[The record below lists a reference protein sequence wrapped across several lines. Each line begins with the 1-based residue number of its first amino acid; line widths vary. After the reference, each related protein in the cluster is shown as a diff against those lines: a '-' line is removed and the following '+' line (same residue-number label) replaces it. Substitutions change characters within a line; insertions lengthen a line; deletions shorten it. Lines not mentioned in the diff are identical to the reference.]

1 MCLVDSQLS
10 HLVGVM
16 STRVRKRFHLL
27 TEITTNKTCFYDRK
41 VAIDAYRFSKQDRL
55 LDYQLPANWQ
65 RDDIQRAI
73 RSVRS
78 TRVRRNDEWDIQS
91 TEVQMSQDQSSNLVA
106 ENLVFHDANVSETVD
121 MGSMNSGNYYHD
133 EDASADLG
141 KFLSRPVRIGTY
153 TWTQTPGFY
162 QTFQPWNLFFSDAQ
176 IKRKL
181 ENFGKISCR
190 LHLKFLV
197 NGSPFHYGSLR
208 ACYFPLGGS
217 RSVYQNGA
225 DLLPFSQT
233 PGVYIEPQSMSS
245 AEMVLPF
252 LWPHTWLE
260 VTKLSDFTSM
270 GVVNLTEFWQLASAN
285 GATSPVTLLVYAWA
299 EDVQLMGPTT
309 IGALQ
314 SEEESSSGGSIS
326 GPARALAGAANA
338 LATTYPETSA
348 FALPAAAALKMTADV
363 AAAFGYSNAPVMEDV
378 KAFQNKTFHAFA
390 NTEQSVPLDKLSID
404 PKNEVTI
411 SPGVAGVPEKDP
423 LTFNEFLTKESLI
436 NFGPWSTVTA
446 VDGLLF
452 SALVGPHYAFLN
464 SFRTVPPLTY
474 ASSNFRF
481 WRGSLVYRF
490 KFIKS
495 KFHKGRVLISYDPNG
510 DISANPDTETV
521 TFSRV
526 VDLESEDEV
535 EFVVP
540 YKATAPLAQVVPI
553 ETFPTTSSTAA
564 SPGYTYDSVY
574 YNGSITMR
582 VQTQL
587 SAPITTSTIG
597 ILIYVKA
604 GDDFVF
610 AGPQQINHTLTT
622 RDPLGVIQSSETTVV
637 QMGQKTPQVDDK
649 VALITTGEV
658 LNSLRPL
665 MHRTHYVISQFVGQS
680 PPTAVGNVVATNS
693 YFRVPP
699 GLGRTIAGQ
708 AYNRANTAASYPYNF
723 CPNNPIDWIL
733 ECFVGYRGSMN
744 LHANVVCQG
753 SNVRNINSFSAQR
766 WYYPVAS
773 GTTFNANGTTSVS
786 AITGANTVAAV
797 PRTRYRDFLTGGGVS
812 LTNPQTQS
820 ALSVN
825 LPQYWPLRFYQAFH
839 NVREIDPR
847 TGNPIYDN
855 VMVRTG
861 FSNSVSAATAT
872 DYPVLEIFQSAGVDF
887 TPIFYLCTPRIWAVP
902 SLPTASD
909 A

>member
-1 MCLVDSQLS
+1 MCLVGSQLS
-10 HLVGVM
+10 PLANVLSIRVGK
-16 STRVRKRFHLL
+16 SIILL
-27 TEITTNKTCFYDRK
+27 TEVTNNKTCFYDRK

-55 LDYQLPANWQ
+55 LDYQLPANWR
-65 RDDIQRAI
+65 RDDIQKAI
-73 RSVRS
+73 RSVRAS
-78 TRVRRNDEWDIQS
+78 RVRSNDEWDIQS

-106 ENLVFHDANVSETVD
+106 ENLVFHDANVSETVSL
-121 MGSMNSGNYYHD
+121 GSMNSGNYYHD

-141 KFLSRPVRIGTY
+141 KFLSRPVRIATFS
-153 TWTQTPGFY
+153 WTQTPGFY
-162 QTFQPWNLFFSDAQ
+162 QTFLPWNLFFSDVQ

-181 ENFGKISCR
+181 ENYGKISCR

-197 NGSPFHYGSLR
+197 NGSPFHFGSLR
-208 ACYFPLGGS
+208 ACYFPLGGA
-217 RSVYQNGA
+217 RSNYQNGA

-285 GATSPVTLLVYAWA
+285 GATSPVSVLVYAWA

-314 SEEESSSGGSIS
+314 SEEESSTAGTIS
-326 GPARALAGAANA
+326 GPARTLAKAATA
-338 LATTYPETSA
+338 LATMQPETA
-348 FALPAAAALKMTADV
+348 EYALPAAAALEMTAEI
-363 AAAFGYSNAPVMEDV
+363 ATAFGYSNAPVTEDV
-378 KAFQNKTFHAFA
+378 KPFQPKAFHAFA
-390 NTEQSVPLDKLSID
+390 NTEQSMPLDKLSID

-411 SPGVAGVPEKDP
+411 SPGVAGVPENDP
-423 LTFNEFLTKESLI
+423 LTFNEFLTRESLI
-436 NFGPWSTVTA
+436 NFGPWSTASA

-464 SFRTVPPLTY
+464 TFRTVPPLTY

-481 WRGSLVYRF
+481 WRGSLIYRF

-495 KFHKGRVLISYDPNG
+495 RFHKGRVLISYDPNG
-510 DISANPDTETV
+510 DISTNPDTETV

-540 YKATAPLAQVVPI
+540 YKSTAPLAQVIPI

-564 SPGYTYDSVY
+564 VPGYTYDSVY

-587 SAPITTSTIG
+587 SAPITLSSIG
-597 ILIYVKA
+597 ILIYVRA

-610 AGPQQINHTLTT
+610 AGPQQIHHNITT

-658 LNSLRPL
+658 INSLRPL
-665 MHRTHYVISQFVGQS
+665 MHRTHYVISQFAGLA
-680 PPTAVGNVVATNS
+680 PTTSIGNVVTTNA

-708 AYNRANTAASYPYNF
+708 AYNRANPASSYPYNF
-723 CPNNPIDWIL
+723 CPNNPIDWFL

-744 LHANVVCQG
+744 LHANVVCEG
-753 SNVRNINSFSAQR
+753 TNVKNVNSFSAQR
-766 WYYPVAS
+766 WYNPAAAGLLS
-773 GTTFNANGTTSVS
+773 NANGNTTVLPN
-786 AITGANTVAAV
+786 TGANSVAAL
-797 PRTRYRDFLTGGGVS
+797 PRSRYRDFLTGGGVS

-847 TGNPIYDN
+847 TSNSIYDN
-855 VMVRTG
+855 ILIRLG

-887 TPIFYLCTPRIWAVP
+887 TPIFYLCTPRIWTITI
-902 SLPTASD
+902 PTASD
-909 A
+909 T